1 MIVILHGWSDRSA
14 SFKRLAALIS
24 TLGLPG
30 PVAPIMLGDYVSMDD
45 DVHFDDIADA
55 MQRAWLD
62 GGLPTAPRSV
72 DLVVHSTGALVARYW
87 MTRHF
92 TPDTNPIRR
101 LLMLAPANFGSHL
114 AHKGTSFLGRVVKGF
129 KSKRLFHTGANI
141 LAGLELASPFSWEL
155 AMLDRF
161 DAQRRWYGPGRVL
174 ATVLVGT
181 AGYSG
186 ISAAANADGSD
197 GTVLVSTAQL
207 NPAMLELDFVT
218 DPQKPRP
225 LLSTSNGETA
235 FCRLP
240 KDNHS
245 TAAAKDGGPRNPLA
259 RELIKAALSVTDA
272 GFTDHCTNLALQNAQ
287 FRRDEVGKEST
298 QGYQNTV
305 VWVSDQYEA
314 DVRDYF
320 LEAFAKLPNAN
331 REDRRLTG
339 LIQTD
344 VLTSVHTNHD
354 NPAVRSLKFNCDRL
368 QDLLVLANRS
378 LYIAIT
384 ASPEIADTRTA
395 GYSTV
400 SYNDIGSIQITP
412 SELGRIFEP
421 DRTLLVRLKLRREQ
435 TKGLVQ
441 FNKPT

>member
-1 MIVILHGWSDRSA
+1 MIVILHGWSDRSS
-14 SFKRLAALIS
+14 SFKRLAELIA

-30 PVAPIMLGDYVSMDD
+30 PVAPILLGDYVSMDD
-45 DVHFDDIADA
+45 DVNFDDIANA
-55 MQRAWLD
+55 MQSAWTD
-62 GGLPTAPRSV
+62 TGLPTAPRSV

-87 MTRHF
+87 MTRQF
-92 TPDTNPIRR
+92 TPETNPIRR
-101 LLMLAPANFGSHL
+101 LLMIAPANFGSHL

-141 LAGLELASPFSWEL
+141 LAGLELASPFTWEL
-155 AMLDRF
+155 AMVDRF

-207 NPAMLELDFVT
+207 NPATLELDFAT
-218 DPQKPRP
+218 NPQQPQP
-225 LLSTSNGETA
+225 LLRSAHGETA

-245 TAAAKDGGPRNPLA
+245 TAAAKDRGPRNA
-259 RELIKAALSVTDA
+259 AAMALIKAALSVTDA
-272 GFTDHCTNLALQNAQ
+272 DFDDHCAQLALHNAQ
-287 FRRDEVGKEST
+287 FRREEQNKAST

-305 VWVSDQYEA
+305 VWVADQFEA
-314 DVRDYF
+314 DVGDYF
-320 LEAFAKLPNAN
+320 LEAFAKQVNGN

-339 LIQTD
+339 LIQSE
-344 VLTSVHTNHD
+344 VLNSVHTNDH
-354 NPAVRSLKFNCDRL
+354 NPAFRSLKFNCDRL
-368 QDLLVLANRS
+368 QELLVLANRN

-384 ASPEIADTRTA
+384 ASPEIADTKTV

-400 SYNDIGSIQITP
+400 SYNDIGSIEITP
-412 SELGRIFEP
+412 SEMGRIFVP

-435 TKGLVQ
+435 VAGLVG
-441 FNKPT
+441 FKPA